1 MNTTLSWK
9 TALKCSL
16 LLFLPLGGLAAA
28 TPILEP
34 IVWPPAQAYAACE
47 QKRAG
52 DAVIM
57 EIGDGRSV
65 QAVCQSFNH
74 DLVAKP
80 VIEPGAAEA
89 RAGK

>member
-16 LLFLPLGGLAAA
+16 LLILPMGGLAAA
-28 TPILEP
+28 TPILDP
-34 IVWPPAQAYAACE
+34 IVWPPPLAYAACE

-57 EIGDGRSV
+57 EIGDGRSI

-74 DLVAKP
+74 GLVAKP
-80 VIEPGAAEA
+80 VIGPGAAQE
-89 RAGK
+89 RTRK

>member
-1 MNTTLSWK
+1 MNATLPWK
-9 TALKCSL
+9 TAVKCLIL
-16 LLFLPLGGLAAA
+16 LILPMAGLAAA
-28 TPILEP
+28 TPMLEP
-34 IVWPPAQAYAACE
+34 IVWPPDRAYAACE
-47 QKRAG
+47 QKKAG

-65 QAVCQSFNH
+65 QAVCQSVNH